1 MARIITPAPTW
12 SAPSA
17 LFHKVYKE
25 SRDYALSC
33 ARVEISDKMIS
44 MGYSREA
51 IYASLYPMQLPSS
64 VASALALAERI
75 GSAHWYRRDRERIA
89 KARAESRRNAKIR
102 RFQREYLRSI
112 DWEAAA

>member
-33 ARVEISDKMIS
+33 ARVEISHKMIA
-44 MGYSREA
+44 MGYSHVA
-51 IYASLYPMQLPSS
+51 IYTSLYPMQLPS
-64 VASALALAERI
+64 
-75 GSAHWYRRDRERIA
+75 SAHWYRRDRERIA